1 MIQLQSPG
9 FSRDLHPGE
18 EPAVDDLLRLAF
30 GGTEEVTLVHKLRKS
45 RAIAGEVVLPMGE
58 GIVGYYALSA
68 MRRPK
73 GWLCLAPVAIHPD
86 LQRRGHGRRMIG
98 MLTEWARLTGTP
110 VVVVGE
116 AAFYESAGFR
126 SAPAA
131 GLTSPYPVAHTLL
144 AGLAKPPAPGTEL
157 VFAAAFDDLT
167 P

>member
-18 EPAVDDLLRLAF
+18 ESAVDDLLRLAF
-30 GGTEEVTLVHKLRKS
+30 GGTEEVALVHKLRKS
-45 RAIAGEVVLPMGE
+45 HAIAGEVVLPMGD

-98 MLTEWARLTGTP
+98 MLTEWARLSGTP
-110 VVVVGE
+110 VVVVG
-116 AAFYESAGFR
+116 APAFYQRAGFR
-126 SAPAA
+126 SDFAA
-131 GLTSPYPVAHTLL
+131 ELTSPYPAEHTLL
-144 AGLAKPPAPGTEL
+144 AGLAKSPAPGTEL
-157 VFAAAFDDLT
+157 VFATAFDDLT